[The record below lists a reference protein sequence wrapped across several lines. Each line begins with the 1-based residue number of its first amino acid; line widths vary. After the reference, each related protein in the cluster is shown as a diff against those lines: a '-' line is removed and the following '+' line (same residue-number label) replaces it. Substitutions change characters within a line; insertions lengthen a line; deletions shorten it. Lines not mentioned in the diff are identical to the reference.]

1 MTDLTF
7 NDITWSYTLNKVLKN
22 SDTGMISEIK
32 YTYTGTYTTYSS
44 SIANNVIQL
53 AASDPTAADFI
64 NIADLTTDDCSA
76 WIDAQN
82 SVGVIFDIELAR
94 APGIVPWLDVD
105 DPKQPYN
112 QDLTNFR
119 HSNYKEQMQENIRKT
134 IQKKVTDA
142 ALNVPVQEEHTF

>member
-64 NIADLTTDDCSA
+64 NIADLTADDCSS

-82 SVGVIFDIELAR
+82 SVEVIFDIELAR

-119 HSNYKEQMQENIRKT
+119 HSNYKEQMQESIRLGLENKIDSINNT
-134 IQKKVTDA
+134 TE
-142 ALNVPVQEEHTF
+142 LTEHSF